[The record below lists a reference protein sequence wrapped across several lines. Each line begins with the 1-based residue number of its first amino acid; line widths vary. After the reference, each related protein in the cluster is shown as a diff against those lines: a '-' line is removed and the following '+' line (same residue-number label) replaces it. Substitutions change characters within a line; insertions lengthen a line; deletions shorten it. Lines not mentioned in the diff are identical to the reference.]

1 MRLKI
6 SRLVSLVRD
15 VYQAD
20 KAYYRRLIVR
30 AIEDGIV
37 IYVMFAICWALAW
50 AVSGILQK
58 LGVGT

>member
-1 MRLKI
+1 MKRRMRSI
-6 SRLVSLVRD
+6 ACSVRD
-15 VYQAD
+15 AYRAD